1 MINKII
7 HFSVYNRGIVLLLT
21 VAMAIAGVFAFQSLP
36 IDAVPDITNNQV
48 QVNTIIEGLAP
59 EEIER
64 TITFPVESSMRGLAG
79 VIQVRSIT
87 RFGLSQVTVVFKD
100 GVDIYRAR
108 QMVSERLQ
116 GVLSE
121 LPKGAEAKLGPVST
135 GLGEIYQYTL
145 DVTNPSPEPKV
156 RLQQLMEVKALQDW
170 YVKPRLMT
178 VEGVA
183 EINTTGGYER
193 QYHVQPDIRKMASYG
208 IHFEDIVQALEKAN
222 KNVGGGYIS
231 QTAEQ
236 FLVQGIGLFKS
247 PQDIEKVP
255 VKQLDSFR
263 VLKLGD
269 IAKVALGKEL
279 RTGAATLNGQETL
292 LGTVMMLLGENS
304 RTVSLRVKE
313 RVDEVT
319 KTLPEGFV
327 MKTVY
332 NRSDLVNATLGTVE
346 HNLAMGATLVIIVL
360 FLLIGNVRAA
370 LITAVTI
377 PLSLLATF
385 LIMKPLGLS
394 GNLMSLGALDF
405 GIIVDGTV
413 ILIDNCVRYVHDLTQ
428 KYGRKL
434 SREELQRAV
443 YEAAVEVRVAAGF
456 GELIVVVV
464 FLPIFG
470 LVGIEGKM
478 FTPMAATFAIAVA
491 SALVLS
497 FTTAPAL
504 ASLVLAGN
512 AEDKEP
518 KIMGLIRKWYQP
530 LLEKTFQF
538 KMPTIAIA
546 VGAVVLG
553 IVLFATRGAEFL
565 PQLSEGS
572 YAFHM
577 IRPVN
582 ISLDQSIAFQLKAE
596 KIIAEY
602 EEVDTVFSRI
612 GTSEV
617 ATDPMGVNISDTY
630 IMLKSRDKWPK
641 RENGKHTYESL
652 VNALVARLDKELPGQ
667 NYLASQPIQMRFNE
681 LLEGTRADVSVK
693 VFGPDLQKNM
703 DIAKQIQAIAS
714 TVPGAGDVEVDLA
727 GTSPVLRIEPTG
739 EDLNKIGASTSD
751 VLDAVSLALGGQEA
765 GYIYD
770 GSRKFPIIVRLS
782 EEERSDLAT
791 IKALP
796 VGIGVNATV
805 PLSKLAK
812 AEFAETF
819 GSINREDSN
828 RRSAVLINLRGRDT
842 ESFVNE
848 AKLAVEKAVKLPQGY
863 YVQWGGNFKNL
874 QEARARLLV
883 LTPVALIIVLLMIY
897 AAFGSAGQT
906 ALIFLCVPFALVGGV
921 VSLVLNGLPFSISA
935 GVGFIALSGIAVL
948 NGVVLVNYFNQ
959 LKLEGKT
966 GKDLVV
972 TGTLIR
978 LRPVLMT
985 ALVAIFGFLPMMLST
1000 SVGAEVQRPLASVV
1014 IGGIVSSTLL
1024 TLIVLPILYS
1034 IFENKFQGKVARSKE
1049 RCHEYGLSY

>member
-7 HFSVYNRGIVLLLT
+7 HFSVYNRAIVLLFTAMLA
-21 VAMAIAGVFAFQSLP
+21 VAGIYSFQVLP

-48 QVNTIIEGLAP
+48 QINTTIDGLAP

-64 TITFPVESSMRGLAG
+64 SITFPVESSMRGLAG
-79 VIQVRSIT
+79 VIEVRSIT

-100 GVDIYRAR
+100 SVDIYRAR
-108 QMVSERLQ
+108 QMVAERLQ
-116 GVLSE
+116 GVSSE
-121 LPKGAEAKLGPVST
+121 IPKGADAKLGPIST
-135 GLGEIYQYTL
+135 GLGEIFQYTL
-145 DVTNPSPEPKV
+145 DFKKPATNPEE
-156 RLQQLMEVKALQDW
+156 RLLQLMEIKSVQDW
-170 YVKPRLMT
+170 FVKPRLLT

-183 EINTTGGYER
+183 EINTTGGFEK
-193 QYHVQPDIRKMASYG
+193 QYHVQPDIKKMASYG
-208 IHFEDIVQALEKAN
+208 IHFEEIVEALEKVN
-222 KNVGGGYIS
+222 KNVGGGYIA

-236 FLVQGIGLFKS
+236 FLVQGVGLFKTAK
-247 PQDIEKVP
+247 DIEQVS

-263 VLKLGD
+263 VVRIGD
-269 IAKVALGKEL
+269 IAKVKLGKEL
-279 RTGAATLNGQETL
+279 RTGASTHNGQETL

-304 RTVSLRVKE
+304 RTVATRVKDK
-313 RVDEVT
+313 VDDIQ
-319 KTLPEGFV
+319 KTLPENMEMTV
-327 MKTVY
+327 VY

-346 HNLAMGATLVIIVL
+346 HNLMMGATLVIVVL
-360 FLLIGNVRAA
+360 FLLIGNIRAA
-370 LITAVTI
+370 VITAVTI

-385 LIMKPLGLS
+385 LIMKPLGIS

-413 ILIDNCVRYVHDLTQ
+413 ILIDNCVRYVSNKGKSL
-428 KYGRKL
+428 GRKL
-434 SREELQRAV
+434 TRDEVQKAV

-464 FLPIFG
+464 FLPIFALTG
-470 LVGIEGKM
+470 VEGKM

-504 ASLVLAGN
+504 ASLILQGN

-518 KIMGLIRKWYQP
+518 QFMTWIRHAYQP
-530 LLEKTFQF
+530 IFNLAYKF
-538 KMPTIAIA
+538 KKVTLAIGG
-546 VGAVVLG
+546 VAVVIGG
-553 IVLFATRGAEFL
+553 ILFATRGAEFL

-572 YAFHM
+572 FAFHM

-582 ISLDQSIAFQLKAE
+582 ISLDQSIAFQVKAD
-596 KIIAEY
+596 KIVKEFP
-602 EEVDTVFSRI
+602 EVQDVFSRI

-630 IMLKSRDKWPK
+630 IMLKDRSQWPK
-641 RENGKHTYESL
+641 SNDGKRHTYESL
-652 VNALVARLDKELPGQ
+652 VNALVARLEKELPGQ

-703 DIAKQIQAIAS
+703 DIAKEVQGIVS
-714 TVPGAGDVEVDLA
+714 KVSGAGDVEVDLA
-727 GTSPVLRIEPTG
+727 GTSPVLRIEPI
-739 EDLNKIGASTSD
+739 EDQIKRYGSNTSEVLNTIAI
-751 VLDAVSLALGGQEA
+751 ALGGQES
-765 GYIYD
+765 GFLYENE
-770 GSRKFPIIVRLS
+770 RKFPIVVRLA
-782 EEERSDLAT
+782 EQDRSDLNT
-791 IKALP
+791 VRNLP
-796 VGIGVNATV
+796 VGLGSNTTT
-805 PLSKLAK
+805 PLSNLATAK
-812 AEFAETF
+812 FAETF
-819 GSINREDSN
+819 GSISREDSN

-848 AKLAVEKAVKLPQGY
+848 AQKIVEEKIKLPQGY
-863 YVQWGGNFKNL
+863 YLEWGGNFKNL
-874 QEARARLLV
+874 QEARNRLLV
-883 LTPVALIIVLLMIY
+883 LTPLALVLVLMMIY
-897 AAFGSAGQT
+897 AAFRSVGQT
-906 ALIFLCVPFALVGGV
+906 ILIFSCVPLALVGGV
-921 VSLVLNGLPFSISA
+921 IGLIANGLPFSISA

-959 LKLEGKT
+959 LRLDGKT
-966 GKDLVV
+966 GKDLVMQ
-972 TGTLIR
+972 GTLIR

-1000 SVGAEVQRPLASVV
+1000 GIGAEVQRPLASVV

-1034 IFENKFQGKVARSKE
+1034 IFEKKFAGRVA
-1049 RCHEYGLSY
+1049 H

>member
-21 VAMAIAGVFAFQSLP
+21 VALAISGVFAFQSLP

-48 QVNTIIEGLAP
+48 QVNTVIEGLAP

-64 TITFPVESSMRGLAG
+64 TITFPVESSMRGIAG

-100 GVDIYRAR
+100 GIDIYRAR

-135 GLGEIYQYTL
+135 GLGEIFQYTL
-145 DVTNPSPEPKV
+145 DVKSPASDQRERV
-156 RLQQLMEVKALQDW
+156 RQLMEVKALQDW
-170 YVKPRLMT
+170 YVKPRLLT
-178 VEGVA
+178 VEGIA

-193 QYHVQPDIRKMASYG
+193 QFHVQPDIRKMASYG
-208 IHFEDIVQALEKAN
+208 IHFEEIVQALENAN

-236 FLVQGIGLFKS
+236 FLVQGVGLFKG
-247 PQDIEKVP
+247 PEDIEKVP

-263 VLKLGD
+263 IVKVAD

-279 RTGAATLNGQETL
+279 RTGAATLNGEETL
-292 LGTVMMLLGENS
+292 LGTVMMLMGENS
-304 RTVSLRVKE
+304 RTVSLRVKD
-313 RVDEVT
+313 RVDEIS
-319 KTLPEGFV
+319 KSLPEGFV

-346 HNLAMGATLVIIVL
+346 HNLLMGATLVIIVL
-360 FLLIGNVRAA
+360 FLLIGNFRAA

-394 GNLMSLGALDF
+394 GNLLSLGALDF

-413 ILIDNCVRYVHDLTQ
+413 ILIDNCVRYVHDLT
-428 KYGRKL
+428 KKTGRRL
-434 SREELQRAV
+434 SPAELQKAV
-443 YEAAVEVRVAAGF
+443 YEASVEVRVAAGF

-504 ASLVLAGN
+504 ASLILAGN

-530 LLEKTFQF
+530 LLESTFRFKTA
-538 KMPTIAIA
+538 TIGIA
-546 VGAVVLG
+546 VAAVVVG
-553 IVLFATRGAEFL
+553 AVLFATRGAEFL

-582 ISLDQSIAFQLKAE
+582 ISLDQSIAFQRKAE
-596 KIIAEY
+596 RIISEY

-630 IMLKSRDKWPK
+630 IMLKGREKWPK
-641 RENGKHTYESL
+641 RDGVKHTYESL
-652 VNALVARLDKELPGQ
+652 VNTLVARLEKELPGQ

-703 DIAKQIQAIAS
+703 DIAKEIQGIVS
-714 TVPGAGDVEVDLA
+714 KVQGAGDVEVDLA
-727 GTSPVLRIEPTG
+727 GTSPVLRVEPG
-739 EDLNKIGASTSD
+739 GPDLIKLGASTSD
-751 VLDAVSLALGGQEA
+751 VLDTISVALGGQEA

-770 GSRKFPIIVRLS
+770 GNRKFPIVVRLS

-796 VGIGVNATV
+796 VGIGANATV
-805 PLSKLAK
+805 PLSKVAK

-848 AKLAVEKAVKLPQGY
+848 ARAEVEKSVKLPQGY

-883 LTPVALIIVLLMIY
+883 LTPVALVIVLLMIY
-897 AAFGSAGQT
+897 AAFGSVGQT

-921 VSLVLNGLPFSISA
+921 VSLILNGLPFSISA

-966 GKDLVV
+966 GKDLVIS
-972 TGTLIR
+972 GTLIR

-1000 SVGAEVQRPLASVV
+1000 SIGAEVQRPLASVV
-1014 IGGIVSSTLL
+1014 IGGIISSTIL

-1034 IFENKFQGKVARSKE
+1034 IFENKFQGRVA
-1049 RCHEYGLSY
+1049 H

>member
-1 MINKII
+1 MINRII

-21 VAMAIAGVFAFQSLP
+21 AAMAIAGFISFQSLP

-48 QVNTIIEGLAP
+48 QVNTVIEGLAP

-64 TITFPVESSMRGLAG
+64 TITFPVESSMRGIAG
-79 VIQVRSIT
+79 VTQVRSIT

-100 GVDIYRAR
+100 RIDIYRAR

-116 GVLSE
+116 GVLPD
-121 LPKGAEAKLGPVST
+121 LPVGAEAKLGPVST

-145 DVTNPSPEPKV
+145 DVAEPATDPKA
-156 RLQQLMEVKALQDW
+156 RLEQLMEVKALQDW
-170 YVKPRLMT
+170 FIKPRLMT

-193 QYHVQPDIRKMASYG
+193 QYHVQPDIRKMTSYG
-208 IHFEDIVQALEKAN
+208 IHFEEIAEALERAN

-236 FLVQGIGLFKS
+236 FLVQGVGLFKS
-247 PQDIEKVP
+247 PADIEKVP

-263 VLKLGD
+263 VIKIGE
-269 IAKVALGKEL
+269 IAKIALGKEL
-279 RTGAATLNGQETL
+279 RTGAATVNGEETV

-313 RVDEVT
+313 RVDEVS
-319 KTLPEGFV
+319 KTLPQGFV
-327 MKTVY
+327 LNTVY
-332 NRSDLVNATLGTVE
+332 NRSDLVDSTLKTVE
-346 HNLAMGATLVIIVL
+346 HNLALGATLVIVVL

-385 LIMKPLGLS
+385 LIMKPLGIS

-413 ILIDNCVRYVHDLTQ
+413 ILIDNCVRYVHDLT
-428 KYGRKL
+428 KKLGRGL
-434 SREELQRAV
+434 SREELQKAV

-478 FTPMAATFAIAVA
+478 FSPMAATFAIAVA

-504 ASLVLAGN
+504 ASLLLSSN
-512 AEDKEP
+512 AKDREP
-518 KIMGLIRKWYQP
+518 KIMGFIRRAYRP
-530 LLEKTFQF
+530 MLEKTFEW
-538 KMPTIAIA
+538 KAATIAFSVVA
-546 VGAVVLG
+546 VIFGG
-553 IVLFATRGAEFL
+553 VLFATRGAEFL

-572 YAFHM
+572 FAFHM

-582 ISLDQSIAFQLKAE
+582 TSLDQSVAFQRKAD
-596 KIIAEY
+596 KIVREFP
-602 EEVDTVFSRI
+602 EVKIVFSRI

-630 IMLKSRDKWPK
+630 IMLKDRDQWPK
-641 RENGKHTYESL
+641 HQQGKHTYETL
-652 VNALVARLDKELPGQ
+652 VVSIVAKLEKELPGQ

-703 DIAKQIQAIAS
+703 DIAKQIQGIVLK
-714 TVPGAGDVEVDLA
+714 VPGAGDVEVDLA
-727 GTSPVLRIEPTG
+727 GTSPVLRVEPNG
-739 EDLNKIGASTSD
+739 EALNKFGASTSD
-751 VLDAVSLALGGQEA
+751 VLDTVSIALGGQDA
-765 GYIYD
+765 GFLYEGD
-770 GSRKFPIIVRLS
+770 RKYPIVVRLS
-782 EEERSDLAT
+782 EEERSDLET
-791 IKALP
+791 IKSLP
-796 VGIGVNATV
+796 VGIGANTTA

-812 AEFAETF
+812 TEFSETF

-842 ESFVNE
+842 ESFVDE
-848 AKLAVEKAVKLPQGY
+848 ARTAVEKAVAVPQGY

-874 QEARARLLV
+874 QEARSRLLI
-883 LTPVALIIVLLMIY
+883 LTPVALIAVLLMIY
-897 AAFGSAGQT
+897 AAFGSIGQT
-906 ALIFLCVPFALVGGV
+906 LLIFLCVPFALVGGI

-966 GKDLVV
+966 GKDLVI

-985 ALVAIFGFLPMMLST
+985 ALVAIFGFLPMMLS
-1000 SVGAEVQRPLASVV
+1000 SSIGAEVQRPLASVV
-1014 IGGIVSSTLL
+1014 IGGIISSTIL

-1034 IFENKFQGKVARSKE
+1034 IFENKFQGKVA
-1049 RCHEYGLSY
+1049 H

>member
-7 HFSVYNRGIVLLLT
+7 YFSVYNRGIVLLLT
-21 VAMAIAGVFAFQSLP
+21 VAMAIAGVISFQSLP

-48 QVNTIIEGLAP
+48 QVNTVIDGLAP

-64 TITFPVESSMRGLAG
+64 TITFPVESSMRGIAG

-116 GVLSE
+116 GVLPD

-145 DVTNPSPEPKV
+145 DVKMPSRDPEE
-156 RLQQLMEVKALQDW
+156 RLKQLMEVKALQDW
-170 YVKPRLMT
+170 FIKPRLMT

-193 QYHVQPDIRKMASYG
+193 QYHVQPDIKKMASFG
-208 IHFEDIVQALEKAN
+208 IHFEEISEALERAN
-222 KNVGGGYIS
+222 KNVGGGYIT

-236 FLVQGIGLFKS
+236 FLVQGVGLFKT
-247 PQDIEKVP
+247 PEDIERVP

-263 VLKLGD
+263 VIKLGE
-269 IAKVALGKEL
+269 ISKVRLGKEL
-279 RTGAATLNGQETL
+279 RTGAATVNGEETV

-313 RVDEVT
+313 KVDEIS
-319 KTLPEGFV
+319 KTLPENMV
-327 MKTVY
+327 LTTVY

-346 HNLAMGATLVIIVL
+346 HNLAMGATLVIVVL

-385 LIMKPLGLS
+385 LIMRPLGIS

-405 GIIVDGTV
+405 GIIVDGAV
-413 ILIDNCVRYVHDLTQ
+413 ILIDNCVRCIHDQT
-428 KYGRKL
+428 KKMGRKL
-434 SREELQRAV
+434 TGEELQKTV
-443 YEAAVEVRVAAGF
+443 YDAAVEVRVAAGF
-456 GELIVVVV
+456 GELIVIVV

-478 FTPMAATFAIAVA
+478 FSPMAATFAIAVA

-497 FTTAPAL
+497 FTTIPAL

-512 AEDKEP
+512 AKDSEP
-518 KIMGLIRKWYQP
+518 KVMAMIRRFYRP
-530 LLEKTFQF
+530 ILERTFQHRAL
-538 KMPTIAIA
+538 TIGAS
-546 VGAVVLG
+546 VVAVVIGG
-553 IVLFATRGAEFL
+553 ILFATRGAEFL

-572 YAFHM
+572 FAFHM

-582 ISLDQSIAFQLKAE
+582 TSLDQSIAFQRKAD
-596 KIIAEY
+596 KIVKQFP
-602 EEVDTVFSRI
+602 EVEHVFSRI

-630 IMLKSRDKWPK
+630 IMLKDRDLWPK
-641 RENGKHTYESL
+641 HEGGKHTYESL
-652 VNALVARLDKELPGQ
+652 VTSLVATLEKELPGQ

-703 DIAKQIQAIAS
+703 DIAKQIQGIVS
-714 TVPGAGDVEVDLA
+714 KVPGAGDVEVDLA
-727 GTSPVLRIEPTG
+727 GTSPVLRVVPKSAE
-739 EDLNKIGASTSD
+739 LNRFGASISD
-751 VLDAVSLALGGQEA
+751 VLETVSIALGGQEA
-765 GYIYD
+765 GFLYEGD
-770 GSRKFPIIVRLS
+770 RKYPIVVRLS
-782 EEERSDLAT
+782 EEDRSDLET
-791 IKALP
+791 IKTLP
-796 VGIGVNATV
+796 VGIGSNATA
-805 PLSKLAK
+805 PLQSLAK
-812 AEFAETF
+812 TEFAETF

-848 AKLAVEKAVKLPQGY
+848 AKAAVEKSVQVPQGY
-863 YVQWGGNFKNL
+863 FVQWGGNFKNL
-874 QEARARLLV
+874 QEARARLLI
-883 LTPVALIIVLLMIY
+883 LTPISLVIVLLMIY
-897 AAFGSAGQT
+897 AAFGSIGQT
-906 ALIFLCVPFALVGGV
+906 LLIFLCVPFALVGGIL
-921 VSLVLNGLPFSISA
+921 SLVLNGLPFSISA

-959 LKLEGKT
+959 LKQEGKT
-966 GKDLVV
+966 GIDLVV

-985 ALVAIFGFLPMMLST
+985 ALVAIFGFIPMMIST

-1014 IGGIVSSTLL
+1014 IGGIISSTIL
-1024 TLIVLPILYS
+1024 TLIVLPTLYS
-1034 IFENKFQGKVARSKE
+1034 IFENKFKGRVA
-1049 RCHEYGLSY
+1049 H

>member
-48 QVNTIIEGLAP
+48 QVNTVIEGLAP

-1034 IFENKFQGKVARSKE
+1034 IFENKFQGKVA
-1049 RCHEYGLSY
+1049 H